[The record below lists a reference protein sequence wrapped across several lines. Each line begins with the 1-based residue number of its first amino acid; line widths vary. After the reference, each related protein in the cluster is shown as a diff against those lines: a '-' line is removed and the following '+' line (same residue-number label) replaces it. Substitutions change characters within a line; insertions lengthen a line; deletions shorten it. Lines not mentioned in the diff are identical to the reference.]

1 MANFLDGAAWRKSP
15 GKQTRTIHR
24 SSKGLTTVHQREHAC
39 SGHKQWTARKMRL
52 TIKVKG
58 TKELVREQHEALA
71 ANCQV
76 PAGTA
81 QSSCPA
87 PTLYD
92 KAKISDLPG
101 SVIEVALGCGD
112 PTAMAG
118 LEPGETV
125 LDLGSGGG
133 IDCFLAARIVGPGG
147 HVIGI
152 DMTAGMLELAQRCKT
167 QIGATNV
174 DFCMGDIELLPLA
187 SEIVDVIIS
196 NNVINLAPDKEAV
209 FRETF
214 RVLKPSGRLV
224 VCDMMTDGRLPKQL
238 EDNVYA
244 WGGCVNGV
252 PDQEFYLQT
261 IRQAGFRDVAVVS
274 RTSYGLEDINSIDA
288 ESRCVL
294 TRDVDWSILP
304 ETARLNRTGIM
315 ARKPEGYIQTR
326 E

>member
-1 MANFLDGAAWRKSP
+1 
-15 GKQTRTIHR
+15 
-24 SSKGLTTVHQREHAC
+24 
-39 SGHKQWTARKMRL
+39 MRM

-58 TKELVREQHEALA
+58 TKELVTEQHEALA

-81 QSSCPA
+81 RSSCPA

-92 KAKISDLPG
+92 KAKISDLPA

-118 LEPGETV
+118 LKPGETV

-133 IDCFLAARIVGPGG
+133 IDCFLAAKIVGPGG

-152 DMTAGMLELAQRCKT
+152 DMTVGMLGLAQRSKT
-167 QIGATNV
+167 KMGATNV
-174 DFCMGDIELLPLA
+174 DFCMGDIELLPFA
-187 SEIVDVIIS
+187 SETVNVIIS

-238 EDNVYA
+238 ENNVYA
-244 WGGCVNGV
+244 WAGCVNGV
-252 PDQEFYLQT
+252 RDQEFYLQT

-274 RTSYGLEDINSIDA
+274 HTSYGLEDIDSIDA
-288 ESRCVL
+288 ESRRVL
-294 TRDVDWSILP
+294 TRDVDCLTLL
-304 ETARLNRTGIM
+304 ETVRLNRTGIV
-315 ARKPEGYIQTR
+315 ARKSEGTI
-326 E
+326 